1 MRSVLSWIIAVLLA
15 YAVPGS
21 VAYSQQPACKF
32 VSIETR
38 GNRICVTYDLVGSVD
53 TKYVVTLYIQ
63 RENDPGSL
71 RKLEKVKGD
80 VGDDRPAGM
89 KLTIYWDKTE
99 ISDVVEGV
107 RYQFALEVRQAEGG
121 GLPWYLYAGAAVVGG
136 AVYFAVRP
144 ESKSTPADTRTVPF
158 PPPR

>member
-1 MRSVLSWIIAVLLA
+1 MRSALFWIIAVLLA
-15 YAVPGS
+15 NALPGAF
-21 VAYSQQPACKF
+21 AYSQQPTCKF

-38 GNRICVTYDLVGSVD
+38 QNRICVTYDLVGSAD

-71 RKLEKVKGD
+71 RTLEKVKGD
-80 VGDDRPAGM
+80 VGEGRSAGM

-99 ISDVVEGV
+99 IPDPVEGA
-107 RYQFALEVRQAEGG
+107 RYQFALEVRQAESG

-136 AVYFAVRP
+136 VVYFAVRP
-144 ESKSTPADTRTVPF
+144 ESKGTTADTRTVPY
-158 PPPR
+158 PPAR